1 MIRGIALALIGFF
14 SFGAADAQQII
25 INGTEGNRPLV
36 WSDFRGKPDP
46 ASVYY
51 ALTGFNVGY
60 NMPQMK
66 VTRDSVPLDGFVVR
80 LELDAKK
87 SWVKKGRETPAL
99 LKHEQGHFDIG
110 RLAQMELV
118 AILKKTK
125 VLPSQLSATV
135 GKIFNTTLAKYN
147 RMGLQYDAETNHSI
161 KQAEQDRWDLFLQNE
176 LVRLATPK

>member
-1 MIRGIALALIGFF
+1 MALF
-14 SFGAADAQQII
+14 SISVSNAQQVI
-25 INGTEGNRPLV
+25 INGLEGNRPLV
-36 WSDFRGKPDP
+36 WSDFKGKPDP

-87 SWVKKGRETPAL
+87 SWVKKGKQTPAL

-118 AILKKTK
+118 DILKGTK

-147 RMGLQYDAETNHSI
+147 RMGIQYDAETNHSI

-176 LVRLATPK
+176 LARMANLR